1 MKTLQAGD
9 LAPQFTLLNQD
20 NQPISLSD
28 FKGKKVLVYFYP
40 KALTQAVQLKP
51 AVYVML
57 KVS

>member
-28 FKGKKVLVYFYP
+28 FKKKKSTRVFLSQSLNARLHNSSMRF
-40 KALTQAVQLKP
+40 A
-51 AVYVML
+51 
-57 KVS
+57 

>member
-28 FKGKKVLVYFYP
+28 FKGKKYSCIFIP
-40 KALTQAVQLKP
+40 KP
-51 AVYVML
+51 
-57 KVS
+57 